1 MSELIAEVDPSVST
15 ERNRLT
21 IAPAL
26 ASCVVPMVRTVVT
39 TAGSAVGIADTEKA
53 TAARKRVWNGAPRSS
68 PSVIE
73 ATSAKPAMIRICPVS
88 RSSWTVSGVFS
99 VLVVCSILEMCPTS
113 VAIPV
118 EVTTMVPAPR
128 VTFVFMKAMSSRSP
142 SPLSSDTVST
152 CLGTGRLSPVSAD
165 SSISSVAARMILPS
179 AGTMSPAS
187 MLTTSPGTSWSMGS
201 SLSCASRQT
210 LVLTTII
217 FCRAATLAAAF
228 PSWFSPRNAL
238 NRVRMIKRMPVS
250 S

>member
-53 TAARKRVWNGAPRSS
+53 TAARKRVSNGAPRSS

-99 VLVVCSILEMCPTS
+99 ALVVCSILEMCPTS

-118 EVTTMVPAPR
+118 AVTTMVPAPR

-187 MLTTSPGTSWSMGS
+187 MLTTSPGTS
-201 SLSCASRQT
+201 
-210 LVLTTII
+210 
-217 FCRAATLAAAF
+217 
-228 PSWFSPRNAL
+228 
-238 NRVRMIKRMPVS
+238 
-250 S
+250 